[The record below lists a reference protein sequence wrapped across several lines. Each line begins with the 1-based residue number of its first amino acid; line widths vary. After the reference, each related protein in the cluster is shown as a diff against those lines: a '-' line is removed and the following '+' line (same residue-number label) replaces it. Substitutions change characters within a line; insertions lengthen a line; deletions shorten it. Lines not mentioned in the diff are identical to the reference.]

1 MTQPKMLRSLSA
13 DIPASIV
20 VFLVA
25 LPLCLGVALA
35 SNAPLFSG
43 IIAGVAG
50 GIIVGIVSKSHLS
63 VSGPAAGL
71 TSIVAAAIITLP
83 SYEAFLVSVVICG
96 IIQVAFGFL
105 KLGVIGDYV
114 PSSVIKAML
123 AAIGIILILN
133 QFPHLLGD
141 DSHFETDEGVKPAD
155 KGNIFSNFFN
165 AFAHITPVA
174 LLIGGVCLALHFIWE
189 AFVAKKQGMWKL
201 VPAPL
206 LVVLLGVGI
215 NWLFQQFQSGQALV
229 GEHLVAIPKA
239 DSISSFF
246 SFFTSPDWSALS
258 NTKVLMTGLT
268 IAMVASLESLL
279 SIEAVDNLDP
289 YKRVTP
295 TNLELKAQG
304 IGNIVSGLL
313 GGLPVTSVIVRSSAN
328 VNAGA
333 KSKISTILHGSLLL
347 LSVAFIPQILNLIPK
362 AALAAILVFTG
373 YKLAKPSLFKS
384 FYKSGWNQ
392 FLPFIITIVAI
403 LTTDLLK
410 GVLIGMGVGLYFIV
424 RSNFKKAVLIVNDKN
439 NYLFRLRQ
447 HVAFLNKGIIRKE
460 LEKVPAH
467 SYVLIDASKATF
479 IDRDVAEEIED
490 YVLHAP
496 LKKIQVE
503 LKMNPY
509 HRQFF
514 SPDLSILSNVVEEH
528 KVDLDILN
536 HEPKIESK

>member
-1 MTQPKMLRSLSA
+1 MTQPKMLKSLSS

-43 IIAGVAG
+43 IIAGMVG
-50 GIIVGIVSKSHLS
+50 GMVVGLISQSHLS

-83 SYEAFLVSVVICG
+83 SYEAFLVAVVLCG
-96 IIQVAFGFL
+96 CIQVLFGFL

-114 PSSVIKAML
+114 PSAVIKAML

-141 DSHFETDEGVKPAD
+141 DSHFETDEGVQPAD
-155 KGNIFSNFFN
+155 KGNIFSNFAN
-165 AFAHITPVA
+165 AFFHITPAA
-174 LLIGGVCLALHFIWE
+174 LAIGGTCLALHFVWE
-189 AFVAKKQGMWKL
+189 AFVQRKQGNWKL

-206 LVVLLGVGI
+206 LVVVLGVFM
-215 NWLFQQFQSGQALV
+215 NQLFAWFSPEQTLV

-239 DSISSFF
+239 ANTTEFW
-246 SFFTSPDWSALS
+246 SFFTQPDWSAIS
-258 NTKVLMTGLT
+258 NMHILTTGLT
-268 IAMVASLESLL
+268 LALVASLESLL
-279 SIEAVDNLDP
+279 SIEAVDDLDP

-304 IGNIVSGLL
+304 VGNIVSGLL

-333 KSKISTILHGSLLL
+333 KSKVSTILHGALLL
-347 LSVAFIPQILNLIPK
+347 LSVAFIPQLLNLIPK

-384 FYKSGWNQ
+384 FYAKGMNQ

-424 RSNFKKAVLIVNDKN
+424 KSNFKRAVLIVHDNN

-460 LEKVPAH
+460 LEKVPENA
-467 SYVLIDASKATF
+467 YVIIDATKATF

-496 LKKIQVE
+496 LKKIKVE

-509 HRQFF
+509 HHQFF
-514 SPDLSILSNVVEEH
+514 SPDVSLLSQIVEENKRELSIDQH
-528 KVDLDILN
+528 
-536 HEPKIESK
+536 ESKNETI

>member
-1 MTQPKMLRSLSA
+1 MTQPKLLRSFSS
-13 DIPASIV
+13 DVPASIV

-43 IIAGVAG
+43 IIAGIAG
-50 GIIVGIVSKSHLS
+50 GMVVGLVSKSHLS

-96 IIQVAFGFL
+96 ILQIAFGFL

-114 PSSVIKAML
+114 PSAVIKAML

-141 DSHFETDEGVKPAD
+141 DSHFETDEGVKQAD
-155 KGNIFSNFFN
+155 KGNIFSNFFA
-165 AFAHITPVA
+165 AFTHITPVA
-174 LLIGGVCLALHFIWE
+174 LLIGSVCLALHFVWE
-189 AFVAKKQGMWKL
+189 SFVNKMKGNWKL
-201 VPAPL
+201 IPAPL
-206 LVVLLGVGI
+206 LVVVLGVGI
-215 NWLFQQFQSGQALV
+215 NWIFQQIQPEQALV

-239 DSISSFF
+239 DSLPSFL
-246 SFFTSPDWSALS
+246 SFFTAPDWSS
-258 NTKVLMTGLT
+258 ITNSKVLTTGFTL
-268 IAMVASLESLL
+268 ALVASLESLL

-289 YKRVTP
+289 FKRVTP

-333 KSKISTILHGSLLL
+333 KSKVSTILHGALLL
-347 LSVAFIPQILNLIPK
+347 VSVAFIPQILNLIPK

-373 YKLAKPSLFKS
+373 YKLAKPSLFKT
-384 FYKSGWNQ
+384 FYRQGWNQ
-392 FLPFIITIVAI
+392 FLPFIITILAI
-403 LTTDLLK
+403 LATDLLK

-424 RSNFKKAVLIVNDKN
+424 KSNFQKAVLIVNDKDK
-439 NYLFRLRQ
+439 YLFRLRQ

-467 SYVLIDASKATF
+467 SYVLIDASKANF

-514 SPDLSILSNVVEEH
+514 SPDISTLSAVVEEH
-528 KVDLDILN
+528 KEELDILK
-536 HEPKIESK
+536 HESKTESK